1 MTAETVALLKTYRMD
16 SYAMCPIACHIVYLS
31 RSGLD
36 QQPDSQS
43 PSC

>member
-1 MTAETVALLKTYRMD
+1 MTAETVALSEIYQAA
-16 SYAMCPIACHIVYLS
+16 SFAMCPIACHIVYLFHP
-31 RSGLD
+31 GLD